1 MNYEKAQEI
10 SQMAAP
16 IYAAFLTTTIPS
28 NGKRLSVEELGE
40 LRTHAIA
47 QASALWL
54 DVLELPDC

>member
-1 MNYEKAQEI
+1 MNYEKTQEI

-16 IYAAFLTTTIPS
+16 IYAAFLTMAVPR

-40 LRTHAIA
+40 LRTHAII

-54 DVLELPDC
+54 DVHELPDC